1 MFTDA
6 QIQIGLLLGGSLFC
20 LIMALCIYLS
30 NKFDNRKRKWLLWM
44 QFFAA
49 LLLFNDALAYLFRGH
64 PGEICCYLVHVSNF
78 FVFALSDVVLLFFHI
93 YVCSYLFADE
103 EWKKIRRAKA
113 VCYICVIGIVL
124 VILSQFTNLYY
135 YFDSD
140 NVYHRNTGY
149 ILSSLIPMVGMLID
163 LSLLLQFRKNIRKKI
178 FISMLSYIVLPLVTA
193 AIQSFVYGTSL
204 INFSVGI
211 AMIFMF
217 VASISEQNWEM
228 YQLLKKKTEVEERLS
243 ISETLNQCVKELSSD
258 VEIDVAI
265 EKLLGVIN
273 AYFKAD
279 RSYIFE
285 MLKDGKTLQNTYEYV
300 SKGISAQKEN
310 LQKVPVDAVSVW
322 MECFEKDE
330 VYYMPSIEQ
339 EKGSQSYDILQ
350 SQQIDRLLAVPLK
363 KKKKIIGFLGV
374 DNPINHYD
382 DATLLS
388 SIQYFITNSLERKEK
403 QQQLE
408 NLSYRDMLT
417 GLYNRNKYIDKIEF
431 FEGTSLHNIGV
442 AYIDLNGL
450 KKTNDKYGHEAG
462 DQLICRA
469 ADAILSVFS
478 KNAFRVGG
486 DEFVVAEAEIEETQF
501 LKKMAQLRKEMENR
515 QVSVSIGSLWKETED
530 DIIGMMKQ
538 ADNRMYEEK
547 KRYHAMQD
555 AALGESV

>member
-1 MFTDA
+1 
-6 QIQIGLLLGGSLFC
+6 
-20 LIMALCIYLS
+20 
-30 NKFDNRKRKWLLWM
+30 
-44 QFFAA
+44 
-49 LLLFNDALAYLFRGH
+49 
-64 PGEICCYLVHVSNF
+64 
-78 FVFALSDVVLLFFHI
+78 
-93 YVCSYLFADE
+93 
-103 EWKKIRRAKA
+103 
-113 VCYICVIGIVL
+113 
-124 VILSQFTNLYY
+124 
-135 YFDSD
+135 
-140 NVYHRNTGY
+140 
-149 ILSSLIPMVGMLID
+149 
-163 LSLLLQFRKNIRKKI
+163 
-178 FISMLSYIVLPLVTA
+178 
-193 AIQSFVYGTSL
+193 
-204 INFSVGI
+204 
-211 AMIFMF
+211 
-217 VASISEQNWEM
+217 M

-374 DNPINHYD
+374 DNPTNHYD

-388 SIQYFITNSLERKEK
+388 SIQYFITNSMERKEK

-486 DEFVVAEAEIEETQF
+486 DEFVVAEAEIEEAQF